1 MKMSNRMS
9 ARSWNVNAA
18 ISSFGFSYLQCNAP
32 AWGKG
37 MEIYRG
43 DLCMSGTVMGAA

>member
-18 ISSFGFSYLQCNAP
+18 ISSFGIGYLQRTTP
-32 AWGKG
+32 AWVTG